1 MTTFEVVAKIVAEQL
16 HLDVTTITPTTNI
29 KNDIKADSLDIAT
42 ILFAIEDEYGIEVP
56 TEKAIALTT
65 MQEMVDLIDSLK

>member
-1 MTTFEVVAKIVAEQL
+1 MTTFEVVANIVAEQL
-16 HLDVTTITPTTNI
+16 HLDVATITPTTNI
-29 KNDIKADSLDIAT
+29 KTDIKADSLDIAT